1 MDNVDLEVLR
11 QARDWLT
18 RGQRVV
24 LATIVRTFGS
34 APRPVGSMLVVNGDG
49 EFRGSVS
56 GGCVEEEL
64 IEQMRDGRHDRAQL
78 LTFGI
83 TSEQSRRHGLPC
95 GGRLEL
101 LVERLCDVGLLSDIV
116 AAVEQRQTVTRRV
129 SLRNSIS
136 RLIAGRSPT
145 PVRVDGDG
153 VEIVYGPPWRLLVIG
168 AGDLG
173 RYLATMAAM
182 LDYRVCVCDPRREHW
197 AAWSQSTAERSLSMP
212 DDFIRDSRPDDRTAV
227 VATTHDPKLDDMA
240 LLEALTSSAFYVGA
254 LGSRRTNAA
263 RRSRLAEHFELTAAQ
278 IARLHGPVGLPI
290 GSRSA
295 AEIAVAIL
303 AELTALRNGIGDI
316 GLGAEVAADTAQPRA
331 TAACCAIPGG

>member
-1 MDNVDLEVLR
+1 MDSIDLEVLR
-11 QARDWLT
+11 QARNWLDD
-18 RGQRVV
+18 GQRVV

-34 APRPVGSMLVVNGDG
+34 APRPIGSMLVVNGGG

-64 IEQMRDGRHDRAQL
+64 IEQMRDGHYDRAQL
-78 LTFGI
+78 VTFGI

-95 GGRLEL
+95 GGKLEL
-101 LVERLCDVGLLSDIV
+101 LVERLCDVGLLTEIV
-116 AAVEQRQTVTRRV
+116 TAVEQRRTVIRRV

-136 RLIAGRSPT
+136 RLLSGHSTT

-153 VEIVYGPPWRLLVIG
+153 VEILYGPPWRLLVIG

-182 LDYRVCVCDPRREHW
+182 LDYQVSVCDPRREHW
-197 AAWSQSTAERSLSMP
+197 SSWNQTVAARSVSMP
-212 DDFIRDSRPDDRTAV
+212 DDFVRDSRPDDRTAV

-240 LLEALTSSAFYVGA
+240 LLEALPSSAFYVGA
-254 LGSRRTNAA
+254 LGSRRTNDA
-263 RRSRLAEHFELTAAQ
+263 RRARLAEHFEMSAAQ

-303 AELTALRNGIGDI
+303 AELTALRNGIGLDRI
-316 GLGAEVAADTAQPRA
+316 VVADASQAPA
-331 TAACCAIPGG
+331 ASACCAMPRS